1 MGFPA
6 IGVFI
11 VVMNLLESHGLTRF
25 IALTS
30 LLILPLNLLLDY
42 VFVFG
47 VGPFEG
53 MGALAVR

>member
-1 MGFPA
+1 
-6 IGVFI
+6 
-11 VVMNLLESHGLTRF
+11 MNLLESHGLTRF